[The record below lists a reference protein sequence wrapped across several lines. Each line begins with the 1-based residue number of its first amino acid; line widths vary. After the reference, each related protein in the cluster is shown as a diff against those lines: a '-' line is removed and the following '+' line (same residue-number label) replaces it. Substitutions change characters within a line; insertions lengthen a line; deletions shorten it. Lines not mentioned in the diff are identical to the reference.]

1 MKKQTYYLILS
12 SIFVGLF
19 CIFPFAT
26 LFNSVLSGL
35 SSMLTGGSVGG
46 LSVTGSWIIAF
57 FMILFQIGNIF
68 SSGALN
74 VIVAFATLLW
84 AVPFVLF
91 VLAIINSVTHNDEA
105 QYKYMSLALKISYYY
120 GFIYLLLSVYCKY
133 DLTSVSSSFLSTI
146 LGSSAGST
154 MKLGFGYWT
163 VFLGSIYGMML
174 LKPTYTYRQMYAFV
188 ISAILCLGCLAP
200 WVGASMGVFGLGTSV
215 SFSLLDLGV
224 FGITMLVTCITT
236 STMNSG
242 IIIGSIVLI
251 ALLAIPAFNFYLFDC
266 IITKRGKGLGKL
278 MRLDGLVMTVFSVVF
293 MFLVILA
300 SQFVSQM
307 SYSAADLYVGGG
319 LFLALIAALVEVFL
333 LRTFCKNLSESK
345 PVPALFVKI
354 LNPACTISLTNI
366 YKKQKESTTTTPPAA
381 SVFNQGL

>member
-251 ALLAIPAFNFYLFDC
+251 ALLAIPAFNFYLFDA
-266 IITKRGKGLGKL
+266 TSPREEK
-278 MRLDGLVMTVFSVVF
+278 
-293 MFLVILA
+293 A
-300 SQFVSQM
+300 S
-307 SYSAADLYVGGG
+307 A
-319 LFLALIAALVEVFL
+319 
-333 LRTFCKNLSESK
+333 N
-345 PVPALFVKI
+345 
-354 LNPACTISLTNI
+354 
-366 YKKQKESTTTTPPAA
+366 
-381 SVFNQGL
+381 

>member
-1 MKKQTYYLILS
+1 MKKQTSYLVLS

-26 LFNSVLSGL
+26 LFSSVLSGL
-35 SSMLTGGSVGG
+35 SSLLTGGAVGS
-46 LSVTGSWIIAF
+46 LSITGSWIIAF

-68 SSGALN
+68 SSGALH
-74 VIVAFATLLW
+74 VIVAIATLLW
-84 AVPFVLF
+84 AVPFALF

-105 QYKYMSLALKISYYY
+105 QYKYMSLGLKISYYY
-120 GFIYLLLSVYCKY
+120 GFIYLLLAVYCKY
-133 DLTSVSSSFLSTI
+133 DLSSLGSSFLNTL

-154 MKLGFGYWT
+154 LTLGFGYWT
-163 VFLGSIYGMML
+163 VFLGSIFGMML

-188 ISAILCLGCLAP
+188 ISALLCLGCMAP
-200 WVGASMGVFGLGTSV
+200 WVGASVGVFGLGTSI

-224 FGITMLVTCITT
+224 FGITMLITCITT
-236 STMNSG
+236 STMNSSL
-242 IIIGSIVLI
+242 IIGSIVLI
-251 ALLAIPAFNFYLFDC
+251 ALLVIPGYNFYIFNN
-266 IITKRGKGLGKL
+266 IITKTGTNQGRML
-278 MRLDGLVMTVFSVVF
+278 RLDGLVMTIVSVVF

-319 LFLALIAALVEVFL
+319 LFLTLIAALVEMFL
-333 LRTFCKNLSESK
+333 LKTFCKNLSESK

-354 LNPACTISLTNI
+354 LNPACTINLASI
-366 YKKQKESTTTTPPAA
+366 FRKKKADTPDTPPAV
-381 SVFNQGL
+381 SVFNQGV